1 MSIKAGVLLVR
12 NNLRQLALISGVLV
26 LFGPAPGR
34 EGFDLSYPLIRLV
47 FAVGALDMREILTA
61 EIAIFIALMIVCWVI
76 YFSIALLVLSI
87 VVFAISSVF
96 KSAADRAGP
105 SA

>member
-1 MSIKAGVLLVR
+1 MSIEAGELFVQK
-12 NNLRQLALISGVLV
+12 NLRKLALISGVLA
-26 LFGPAPGR
+26 LFGPALGR

-47 FAVGALDMREILTA
+47 FAAGALDMREILTA
-61 EIAIFIALMIVCWVI
+61 EIAIFIAVMIVCWAI
-76 YFSIALLVLSI
+76 YFFIALLVVSI